1 MSDKVIF
8 IDANVYLRFYDTSS
22 PKMKL
27 LLKFI
32 TEIKDKIF
40 ITEQIRDE
48 VNRNKLQSAINSFSM
63 NFKELGI
70 KKSTLPEH
78 FDENHDKRLAEW
90 NKKRTNI
97 IDKEN
102 VLKREYSKIVSDILM
117 LIMKSTDNVSLELN
131 KVFNLSKPPS
141 EEEIKL
147 ARIRKELG
155 NPPGK
160 SGDPL
165 GDQLSWQQFLSTY
178 DNKEV
183 WIITDDRDFFSKY
196 EKSLYLNPFL
206 YNELKNKIDN
216 NPPEIYLFRFLSDGI
231 EDFCAKTGCPLETLP
246 SKEEMKQIR
255 IEEAE
260 VHITPEIIRQNV
272 VSSNIMS
279 IGYDKETL
287 TLEVEFHW
295 GAVYQYNKVPEEIYL
310 GLLSAESAGQFF
322 HEHIKNT
329 GLTYKKIK

>member
-22 PKMKL
+22 PKLKL

-40 ITEQIRDE
+40 VTEQIRDE
-48 VNRNKLQSAINSFSM
+48 VNRNKLQVAINSFSE

-78 FDENHDKRLAEW
+78 FDEHHDKKLAKW
-90 NKKRTNI
+90 NKKRTKI
-97 IDKEN
+97 IDQEN

-117 LIMKSTDNVSLELN
+117 AIMKSTDNVSLELN

-160 SGDPL
+160 SDDTL

-183 WIITDDRDFFSKY
+183 WIITNDRDYFSKH
-196 EKSLYLNPFL
+196 EKILYLNPFL

-216 NPPEIYLFRFLSDGI
+216 NSPKIYLFRSLHDGI
-231 EDFCAKTGCPLETLP
+231 EDFCAKTGCQLENLP

-260 VHITPEIIRQNV
+260 VHIPPEIIRQNV
-272 VSSNIMS
+272 ASSNIMS

-287 TLEVEFHW
+287 TLEVEFH
-295 GAVYQYNKVPEEIYL
+295 GGVTYQYNKVPEEIYI
-310 GLLSAESAGQFF
+310 GLLSAGSVGLFF
-322 HEHIKNT
+322 HEYIKNA
-329 GLTYKKIK
+329 GFTYNKIK